1 MAVQRHAPSHGGET
15 IVTLIDSDSAAY
27 SGPASNFL
35 GLKCDGAGSMKLR
48 FEDID
53 GSVAATIVEVTT
65 NDAGGTYEGIEMKR
79 VCQAIAG
86 AMSGH
91 GVQGK
96 YVKIADSLTG
106 EFIHPDLL
114 SVDGVS

>member
-1 MAVQRHAPSHGGET
+1 MAIQNAIPSHGGET
-15 IVTLIDSDSAAY
+15 LVTLIKDANEKFC
-27 SGPASNFL
+27 GPASNFL

-53 GSVAATIVEVTT
+53 GTAAATVIDITT
-65 NDAGGTYEGIEMKR
+65 TDTVGTGVEMKR

-86 AMSGH
+86 AMTGH
-91 GVQGK
+91 GIQGK
-96 YVKIADSLTG
+96 YVKIADDLTD

-114 SVDGVS
+114 SVDAVA

>member
-1 MAVQRHAPSHGGET
+1 MAIQMAVPSHGGET
-15 IVTLIDSDSAAY
+15 FVTLIKDADEKFF
-27 SGPASNFL
+27 GPASNFL

-53 GSVAATIVEVTT
+53 GTAAATVVDVTVT
-65 NDAGGTYEGIEMKR
+65 DTGGNGTEMKR

-86 AMSGH
+86 AMAGY

-96 YVKIADSLTG
+96 FVKVADDLAGTS
-106 EFIHPDLL
+106 IHPDLL
-114 SVDGVS
+114 SVDAVA

>member
-1 MAVQRHAPSHGGET
+1 MAIQMAVPSHGGET
-15 IVTLIDSDSAAY
+15 FVTLIKDAAEKFC
-27 SGPASNFL
+27 GPASNFL

-53 GSVAATIVEVTT
+53 GTAAATVIDVTT
-65 NDAGGTYEGIEMKR
+65 TDTVGTGVEMKR

-106 EFIHPDLL
+106 EFIHGDLL

>member
-1 MAVQRHAPSHGGET
+1 MAVQNAIPSHGGET
-15 IVTLIDSDSAAY
+15 IVTLIDAVDAAY

-53 GSVAATIVEVTT
+53 GSAAATVIDVTVT
-65 NDAGGTYEGIEMKR
+65 DTVGTGVEMKR

-86 AMSGH
+86 AMSGY
-91 GVQGK
+91 GIQGK

-106 EFIHPDLL
+106 EFIHADLL
-114 SVDGVS
+114 SVDAVA

>member
-1 MAVQRHAPSHGGET
+1 MAIQMAVPSHGGET
-15 IVTLIDSDSAAY
+15 FVTLIKDADEKFC
-27 SGPASNFL
+27 GPASNFL

-53 GSVAATIVEVTT
+53 GTAAATVIDVTVT
-65 NDAGGTYEGIEMKR
+65 DTVGTGVEMKR

-86 AMSGH
+86 AMTAY

-106 EFIHPDLL
+106 EFIHSDLL
-114 SVDGVS
+114 SVDSVA

>member
-1 MAVQRHAPSHGGET
+1 MAIQKHVPSHGGET
-15 IVTLIDSDSAAY
+15 IVTLIDAVNAAY

-53 GSVAATIVEVTT
+53 GSAAATVIDVTVT
-65 NDAGGTYEGIEMKR
+65 DTVGTGVEMKR
-79 VCQAIAG
+79 VCQAIAN
-86 AMSGH
+86 AMSGY

-96 YVKIADSLTG
+96 YVKIADDLTD
-106 EFIHPDLL
+106 EFIHADLL
-114 SVDGVS
+114 SVDAVA

>member
-1 MAVQRHAPSHGGET
+1 MAIQNHIPSHGGET
-15 IVTLIDSDSAAY
+15 IVTLIDAVNAAY

-53 GSVAATIVEVTT
+53 GTAAATTVEVTVT
-65 NDAGGTYEGIEMKR
+65 DSVGTGVEMKR

-86 AMSGH
+86 AMTGY

-96 YVKIADSLTG
+96 YVKIADDLTD

-114 SVDGVS
+114 SVDAVA

>member
-1 MAVQRHAPSHGGET
+1 MAVPSHGGET
-15 IVTLIDSDSAAY
+15 FVTLIKDADEKFC
-27 SGPASNFL
+27 GPASNFL

-53 GSVAATIVEVTT
+53 GTAAATVIDVTT
-65 NDAGGTYEGIEMKR
+65 TDTVGTGVEMKR

-96 YVKIADSLTG
+96 YVKISDSLTG
-106 EFIHPDLL
+106 EFIHSDLL
-114 SVDGVS
+114 SVDSVA

>member
-1 MAVQRHAPSHGGET
+1 MAIQKHVPSHAGET
-15 IVTLIDSDSAAY
+15 IVTFIDAVDAAY

-53 GSVAATIVEVTT
+53 GSAAATTVEVTVT
-65 NDAGGTYEGIEMKR
+65 DSVGTGIEMKR

-86 AMSGH
+86 AMGGH
-91 GVQGK
+91 GLQGK

-106 EFIHPDLL
+106 EFIHGDLL

>member
-1 MAVQRHAPSHGGET
+1 MAIQNHIPSHGGET
-15 IVTLIDSDSAAY
+15 FVTLIKDADEKFC
-27 SGPASNFL
+27 GPASNFL

-53 GSVAATIVEVTT
+53 GTAAATVIDITVT
-65 NDAGGTYEGIEMKR
+65 DSVGTGVEMKR

-86 AMSGH
+86 AMTGY

-96 YVKIADSLTG
+96 YVKIADDLTD

-114 SVDGVS
+114 SVDSVA

>member
-1 MAVQRHAPSHGGET
+1 MAIQNHIPSHGGET
-15 IVTLIDSDSAAY
+15 FVTLIKDADEKFC
-27 SGPASNFL
+27 GPASNFL

-53 GSVAATIVEVTT
+53 GTAAATVIDVTT
-65 NDAGGTYEGIEMKR
+65 TDTVGTGVEMKR

-96 YVKIADSLTG
+96 YVKIADALTG
-106 EFIHPDLL
+106 EFIHPDLTA
-114 SVDGVS
+114 VDVVA

>member
-1 MAVQRHAPSHGGET
+1 MAIQMAVPSHGGET
-15 IVTLIDSDSAAY
+15 FVTLIKDVNEKFC
-27 SGPASNFL
+27 GPASNFL

-53 GSVAATIVEVTT
+53 GTAAATVIDVTT
-65 NDAGGTYEGIEMKR
+65 TDSAGHGTEMKR

-86 AMSGH
+86 AMTGY
-91 GVQGK
+91 GLQGK
-96 YVKIADSLTG
+96 FVKIADDLTD

-114 SVDGVS
+114 SVDAVA

>member
-1 MAVQRHAPSHGGET
+1 MALRNESPSHGGET
-15 IVTLIDSDSAAY
+15 FVTLIRDADEKFC
-27 SGPASNFL
+27 GPASNFL
-35 GLKCDGAGSMKLR
+35 GLKCDGGGSMKLR

-53 GSVAATIVEVTT
+53 GTAAATVIDISCTDSV
-65 NDAGGTYEGIEMKR
+65 GTGVEMKR

-96 YVKIADSLTG
+96 YVKIADDLTD
-106 EFIHPDLL
+106 EFIHPNLL
-114 SVDGVS
+114 SVDAVA

>member
-1 MAVQRHAPSHGGET
+1 MAIQMAVPSHGGET
-15 IVTLIDSDSAAY
+15 FVTLIKDADEKFC
-27 SGPASNFL
+27 GPASNFL

-53 GSVAATIVEVTT
+53 GTAAATVIDVTT
-65 NDAGGTYEGIEMKR
+65 TDTVGTGVEMKR

-86 AMSGH
+86 AMTGY

-96 YVKIADSLTG
+96 YVKIADTLTS
-106 EFIHPDLL
+106 EFIHADLL
-114 SVDGVS
+114 SVDAVA

>member
-1 MAVQRHAPSHGGET
+1 MAIQMAVPSHGGET
-15 IVTLIDSDSAAY
+15 FVTLIKDADEKFC
-27 SGPASNFL
+27 GPASNFL

-53 GSVAATIVEVTT
+53 GAATATVIDITVT
-65 NDAGGTYEGIEMKR
+65 DSVGTGVEMKR

-96 YVKIADSLTG
+96 YVKIADDLTD

-114 SVDGVS
+114 SVDAVA

>member
-1 MAVQRHAPSHGGET
+1 MAIQKAVPSHGGET
-15 IVTLIDSDSAAY
+15 FVTLIKDADEKFC
-27 SGPASNFL
+27 GPASNFL

-53 GSVAATIVEVTT
+53 GTAAATVIDVST

-86 AMSGH
+86 AMAGY
-91 GVQGK
+91 GIQGK
-96 YVKIADSLTG
+96 YVKIADTLTG
-106 EFIHPDLL
+106 EYIHPDLL
-114 SVDGVS
+114 SVDAVA

>member
-1 MAVQRHAPSHGGET
+1 MAIQMAVPSHGGET
-15 IVTLIDSDSAAY
+15 FVTLIKDADEKFC
-27 SGPASNFL
+27 GPASNFL

-53 GSVAATIVEVTT
+53 GTAAATVIDVTT
-65 NDAGGTYEGIEMKR
+65 TDSAGHGTEMKR
-79 VCQAIAG
+79 VCQAIAN
-86 AMSGH
+86 AMSGY

-96 YVKIADSLTG
+96 YVKIADDLTD

-114 SVDGVS
+114 SVDAVA

>member
-1 MAVQRHAPSHGGET
+1 MAIQMAVPSHGGET
-15 IVTLIDSDSAAY
+15 FVTFIKDADEKFC
-27 SGPASNFL
+27 GPASNFL

-53 GSVAATIVEVTT
+53 GTAAATVIDITVTDT
-65 NDAGGTYEGIEMKR
+65 VGTGVEMKR

-86 AMSGH
+86 AMAGY
-91 GVQGK
+91 GTQGK
-96 YVKIADSLTG
+96 FVKIADALTD

-114 SVDGVS
+114 SDASVA